1 VVLVV
6 KRNNNEKSNQN
17 LDSEKLPTNRDDDF
31 DVGGIVSVGHF
42 VRPNRKRIRR

>member
-17 LDSEKLPTNRDDDF
+17 LDSEKLSTDRDDDF
-31 DVGGIVSVGHF
+31 DVGGIVSVGYF